1 MSQFPKIKVDFVI
14 EGKNLDIEKLT
25 KNDKY
30 ISNQN

>member
-25 KNDKY
+25 KTINN